1 MIDKLVSG
9 EPGPLHILFGFLN
22 LTQTLG
28 PKIRPI
34 NSEEKIMYQHLA
46 ILAAFVLVYSAFAG
60 RIEKMPIG
68 GAIVAIGFGFI
79 CGPLG
84 LEIFT
89 PHVDG
94 ELLRTL
100 AELTLALVLFT
111 DAANANLGVL
121 KIKLQIPERLLLIGL
136 PLTIL
141 LGFGFG
147 ILVFPGMALFELA
160 VLATML
166 APTDAALGKAVVT
179 NPSVP
184 ETLRES
190 LNVESGLNDGICVPI
205 LFVFLTLASD
215 ATMKGGGAQL
225 ALVLVAQQ
233 IGIGAAV
240 GLGLTAVGGWL
251 LKRCAKRNWITETWR
266 QLPVV
271 ALAFMCFAVA
281 QILGG
286 SGFIASFTGGILFG
300 ALAKEHKH
308 DLLRAAEGIGDTLSI
323 ATWMS
328 FGAAVVGQVIWEFSW
343 PILMYSILSLTVVR
357 MLPVYLSLTGSSLKP
372 GSRLFLG
379 WFGPRGL
386 ANVVFAVI
394 VLNHH
399 LPGGQELALTAAC
412 TVILSILAHGF
423 SANPLAA
430 SLGAKEVSRAE

>member
-1 MIDKLVSG
+1 
-9 EPGPLHILFGFLN
+9 
-22 LTQTLG
+22 
-28 PKIRPI
+28 
-34 NSEEKIMYQHLA
+34 MYQNLA
-46 ILAAFVLVYSAFAG
+46 ILAAFAFVYSAVAG
-60 RIEKMPIG
+60 RLEKTPIS
-68 GAIVAIGFGFI
+68 GAIVAMGFGFAS
-79 CGPLG
+79 GPLG
-84 LEIFT
+84 LGIFT

-111 DAANANLGVL
+111 DAANANLTVL
-121 KIKLQIPERLLLIGL
+121 KISLKIPERLLLIGL

-147 ILVFPGMALFELA
+147 FLVFPGMALFELA

-179 NPSVP
+179 NPNVP
-184 ETLRES
+184 ATLRES

-205 LFVFLTLASD
+205 LLVFLTLASD
-215 ATMKGGGAQL
+215 ATMGGSGFQL

-240 GLGLTAVGGWL
+240 GLGLTAAGAWV
-251 LKRCAKRNWITETWR
+251 LKRCAQRQWITETWR

-271 ALAFMCFAVA
+271 ALAFVCFAVA
-281 QILGG
+281 QVLGG
-286 SGFIASFTGGILFG
+286 SGFIASFTGGLFFG
-300 ALAKEHKH
+300 ALTKEHKH
-308 DLLRAAEGIGDTLSI
+308 DLLRAAEGTGDTLSL
-323 ATWMS
+323 ATWAS
-328 FGAAVVGQVIWEFSW
+328 FGAAVVGQVIWKFNW
-343 PILMYSILSLTVVR
+343 PILIYSLLSLTVVR
-357 MLPVYLSLTGSSLKP
+357 MLPVYLSLAGSSLKP
-372 GSRLFLG
+372 GSKLFLG

-386 ANVVFAVI
+386 ATVVFAII
-394 VLNHH
+394 VLEHH

-430 SLGAKEVSRAE
+430 LLGAKEVSRAE